1 METLVVSLAV
11 AAISGV
17 TFLAY
22 KHPAGYQK
30 LLEWF
35 KIGAGIIMVAALA
48 VSFGVSRAYFALF
61 PFIDSSKRDE
71 ARAAIENID
80 PYSWRLV
87 GGYVVLI
94 VYLGFL
100 VFLPYFTGRGSG
112 ANEKTQSTSPPEVK

>member
-1 METLVVSLAV
+1 METLVVSLAL
-11 AAISGV
+11 ASISGV

-22 KHPAGYQK
+22 KHPAGYLR

-35 KIGAGIIMVAALA
+35 KIGAGIIMIAALA

-61 PFIDSSKRDE
+61 PFIESSKRDE

-87 GGYVVLI
+87 AGYVALT

-100 VFLPYFTGRGSG
+100 VFLPYFTGQASG
-112 ANEKTQSTSPPEVK
+112 ANEKTESTSPPE